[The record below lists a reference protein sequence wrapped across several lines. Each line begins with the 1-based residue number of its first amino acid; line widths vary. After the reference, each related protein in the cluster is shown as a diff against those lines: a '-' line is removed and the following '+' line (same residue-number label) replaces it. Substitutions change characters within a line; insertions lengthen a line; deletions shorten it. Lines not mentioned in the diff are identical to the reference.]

1 MRQTARYWRD
11 PHLGGMA
18 FLEAAFLRHS
28 FARHYHH
35 TFALGATARG
45 AGAFYYRG
53 GERTTPPGS
62 VIVIAPG
69 EMHTGRPVGESGW
82 AYRLFY
88 PGPEML
94 RRAAEEL
101 DARPRGVPRFRRGV
115 VEDPD
120 LARRVLRF
128 HAAGVGAASP
138 MERETALMEVL
149 TLLIRRHADGRTTL
163 RPPGRERRAVRL
175 VKEYIEARF
184 AKRIHLADLA
194 GVAGLSPF
202 HLVRTFQREVGLPP
216 HAYLTQVRVERA
228 KGMIAEGTPLVAVAC
243 AVGFADQSH
252 LTRSFRRIVGVTPG
266 HFARVAARFPVPE
279 PTAPGSEG
287 WMGAESPG
295 LSGGDPRPG

>member
-1 MRQTARYWRD
+1 MKQTARYWRD
-11 PHLGGMA
+11 PRLGGMA
-18 FLEAAFLRHS
+18 FLEAAFVRHS
-28 FARHYHH
+28 FTRHYHQ

-45 AGAFYYRG
+45 TGAFYYRG

-62 VIVIAPG
+62 LIVIAPG
-69 EMHTGRPVGESGW
+69 EMHTGRPVGDAGW

-88 PGPEML
+88 PEPEVL

-101 DARPRGVPRFRRGV
+101 DARPRGVPRFCRGV

-128 HAAGVGAASP
+128 HAADAASP

-149 TLLIRRHADGRTTL
+149 ALLIRRHADGRTTL

-184 AKRIHLADLA
+184 AKRIHLAELA
-194 GVAGLSPF
+194 RVAGLSPF

-228 KGMIAEGTPLVAVAC
+228 KAMIAKGTPLVAVAN
-243 AVGFADQSH
+243 AVGFVDQSH

-266 HFARVAARFPVPE
+266 LYARVTARFPA
-279 PTAPGSEG
+279 APAT
-287 WMGAESPG
+287 WARGAG
-295 LSGGDPRPG
+295 DDRLGGRETS